1 MRILRYYR
9 FYGRVCGNATSHD
22 SDSLKAIKE
31 NAGGLKGIAGERLWV
46 EFKKIITG
54 KFADSL
60 VKSMTDTKVMFSIGF
75 PGVCDLEE
83 FNRVYSANLDD
94 VPMPITLV
102 CALLKTQK
110 EVGPVLFKYDE
121 YL

>member
-9 FYGRVCGNATSHD
+9 FYGRVCENETSHD
-22 SDSLKAIKE
+22 FDSLKAINE
-31 NAGGLKGIAGERLWV
+31 NSAGLKGIAGERLWV

-60 VKSMTDTKVMFSIGF
+60 VESMNDTKVMLSIGF
-75 PGVCDLEE
+75 PEVCDLEE
-83 FNRVYSANLDD
+83 FNRVYNANLGD

-110 EVGPVLFKYDE
+110 EVGPALFKYDY

>member
-1 MRILRYYR
+1 
-9 FYGRVCGNATSHD
+9 
-22 SDSLKAIKE
+22 LKAISE
-31 NAGGLKGIAGERLWV
+31 NSSGLSGIAGERLWV

-60 VKSMTDTKVMFSIGF
+60 VKNMIDSKVMLFIGF
-75 PGVCDLEE
+75 PEVCELEE
-83 FNRVYSANLDD
+83 FTRVYAANLNA

-110 EVGPVLFKYDE
+110 DVSFRKKNLFGINAFICF
-121 YL
+121 